1 MKLDKYMN
9 TRDIL
14 NAHLYPSG
22 GQNIRRKDYEY
33 YDSLAITT
41 GTLEYF
47 FFTTPLGNQFL
58 RNKTLPLAG
67 SEIFIVDQ
75 ISAYLQ
81 VNIQAVALI
90 DDLNELLQQ
99 AFIEISVDNRVQSKF
114 PLLDILQ
121 YEWNDTLIATG
132 TVEVQHFHKPVRKL
146 SMPIILNSTS
156 AFEFK
161 IVCNAAV
168 AIAFNTINL
177 RLALHGL
184 QLDKLDSF
192 YWDNWKG
199 NPFQQVPVTIYE
211 TRAISGAAADTYELF
226 AAVVSPLLQSET
238 FPLSDIQTF
247 SLQNLEVY
255 FNQPDTPI
263 DPTTIL
269 NSRMFNILRIHIDDV
284 IYYESNMQNM
294 LSMFAGVAGS
304 LTTTPDVATVTALNI
319 KQSHRLRVPIEFP
332 ANGKVRITLE
342 QPASSLGIT
351 GEFTVCMRGVIT
363 RRVA

>member
-1 MKLDKYMN
+1 MN

-14 NAHLYPSG
+14 NAHLYPVA
-22 GQNIRRKDYEY
+22 GQDIRRKDYEY
-33 YDSLAITT
+33 YDALAITT

-47 FFTTPLGNQFL
+47 FFTTGLGNQFL
-58 RNKTLPLAG
+58 RNKELPLAG
-67 SEIFIVDQ
+67 SEIFFVDQ

-99 AFIEISVDNRVQSKF
+99 AFIQISVDNRVQSKF

-121 YEWNDTLIATG
+121 YEWNDTAIATG
-132 TVEVQHFHKPVRKL
+132 TVEFQNFHKVVRNL
-146 SMPIILNSTS
+146 PIPIMMNSTS

-161 IVCNAAV
+161 VVCNAAV
-168 AIAFNTINL
+168 ATAFNGINL

-192 YWDNWKG
+192 YWDNLK
-199 NPFQQVPVTIYE
+199 NNQFQQVPVTYYE
-211 TRAISGAAADTYELF
+211 TRAISGAAADTFELF
-226 AAVVSPLLQSET
+226 ATVVGPLLQSQT

-255 FNQPDTPI
+255 FNQPNTPI

-269 NSRMFNILRIHIDDV
+269 NSRMFNVLRISIDDV
-284 IYYESNMQNM
+284 LYYESNMQNM
-294 LSMFAGVAGS
+294 LSMFAGIAGT
-304 LTTTPDVATVTALNI
+304 LTTTPDTATVTALNI
-319 KQSHRLRVPIEFP
+319 KQSHTLRVPIEFP

-351 GEFTVCMRGVIT
+351 GEFTVCMRGVET

>member
-1 MKLDKYMN
+1 MEKIGLN

-22 GQNIRRKDYEY
+22 IEDARRKDYEY
-33 YDSLAITT
+33 YDVQAITT
-41 GTLEYF
+41 GQLEYQF
-47 FFTTPLGNQFL
+47 FVTAVSDQFS
-58 RNKTLPLAG
+58 RNKKLPLSG
-67 SEIFIVDQ
+67 SEIFIIDQ

-81 VNIQAVALI
+81 VNIQTVALI

-99 AFIEISVDNRVQSKF
+99 AYLQISVDDRVQNKI
-114 PLLDILQ
+114 PVLDFLQ
-121 YEWNDTLIATG
+121 YEWNNTLVATG
-132 TVEVQHFHKPVRKL
+132 TVEVQNIHLPVRKL
-146 SMPIILNSTS
+146 PMPIIMNSTS
-156 AFEFK
+156 SFEIK
-161 IVCNAAV
+161 LVVNAAV
-168 AIAFNTINL
+168 ATAFNGINF

-184 QLDKLDSF
+184 QLDKLAPY

-199 NPFQQVPVTIYE
+199 APLQKVSATYYE

-226 AAVVSPLLQSET
+226 ADGSVSPLLQSQF

-255 FNQPDTPI
+255 VNQPDTPI

-269 NSRMFNILRIHIDDV
+269 NSRLFNILRIHIDDV
-284 IYYESNMQNM
+284 VYYESNLQNM
-294 LSMFAGVAGS
+294 LSMFAGIAGT

-319 KQSHRLRVPIEFP
+319 KQSHTLRVPINFP
-332 ANGKVRITLE
+332 ANGKVRISLE

-351 GEFTVCMRGVIT
+351 GELTVAMRGVET

>member
-1 MKLDKYMN
+1 MEHMGLN

-14 NAHLYPSG
+14 NAYIYPTPG
-22 GQNIRRKDYEY
+22 ANARRKDYEY
-33 YDSLAITT
+33 YDNQAIAT

-47 FFTTPLGNQFL
+47 FFVTALGDQFL

-75 ISAYLQ
+75 ISAYLSL
-81 VNIQAVALI
+81 NISTLALI

-99 AFIEISVDNRVQSKF
+99 AFLQVSVDNRVQMKI
-114 PLLDILQ
+114 PVLDFLQ
-121 YEWNDTLIATG
+121 YLWVDTSIATG
-132 TVEVQHFHKPVRKL
+132 TVNTYKLELAVRNL
-146 SMPIILNSTS
+146 PMPIILNSTS

-161 IVCNAAV
+161 LVMNAAV
-168 AIAFNTINL
+168 ATAFNGINF

-184 QLDKLDSF
+184 QLDKLDSY

-199 NPFQQVPVTIYE
+199 AQFQKVSATYYE
-211 TRAISGAAADTYELF
+211 TRAISGAGADTYELF
-226 AAVVSPLLQSET
+226 SDQSVSQLLQSQT

-255 FNQPDTPI
+255 INQPNTAIAPDTI
-263 DPTTIL
+263 Y
-269 NSRMFNILRIHIDDV
+269 NSRLPNVFRIHIDDV
-284 IYYESNMQNM
+284 IYYESNLQNM
-294 LSMFAGVAGS
+294 LSMFAGVAGT
-304 LTTTPDVATVTALNI
+304 LTTTPDVATVTFLNV
-319 KQSHRLRVPIEFP
+319 KQSHTLRVPMSFP

-342 QPASSLGIT
+342 QPGSSLGIT
-351 GEFTVCMRGVIT
+351 GEITVCMRGVET